1 MNVILKKLAVFF
13 PFSLHSSQ
21 QSLVLRYMES
31 VVAVLWKPFEYK
43 SVKDMNTWIIRI
55 AGGLTN

>member
-55 AGGLTN
+55 AGGLIN

>member
-55 AGGLTN
+55 VGGLIN